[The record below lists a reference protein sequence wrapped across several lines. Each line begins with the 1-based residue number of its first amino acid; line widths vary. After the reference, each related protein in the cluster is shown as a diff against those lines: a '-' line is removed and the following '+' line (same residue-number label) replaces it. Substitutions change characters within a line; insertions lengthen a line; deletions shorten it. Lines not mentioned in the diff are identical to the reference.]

1 MTYTDNY
8 RAIVST
14 ATPAQIEQAVQW
26 YADAELVAHEMVGIF
41 ASRGIHADVE
51 ICASVIAGFS
61 PRNRWSRNV
70 MQALNFAHGFDNYVG
85 LKNNL
90 RMAENAMTLGFDA
103 LKGLK
108 TNAFARNIAGDDEA
122 VTIDVWMMRAAGL
135 ISDSPNKTQ
144 YRELSEA
151 CREIA
156 TELRMTPRATQA
168 LIWIIFRG
176 SAD

>member
-1 MTYTDNY
+1 MTYTDSY

-41 ASRGIHADVE
+41 AKNGMDVNIE
-51 ICASVIAGFS
+51 ITASVISAFS

-70 MQALNFAHGFDNYVG
+70 MQALNFAHGMDNYVG

-90 RMAENAMTLGFDA
+90 VMAENAMLYGFDA
-103 LKGLK
+103 LKGMK
-108 TNAFARNIAGDDEA
+108 TNSFARNIAGDENA

-135 ISDSPNKTQ
+135 TNDSPNKTQ
-144 YRELSEA
+144 YRELSQAVTDVAIEY
-151 CREIA
+151 
-156 TELRMTPRATQA
+156 RMTPRAMQA

-176 SAD
+176 SAI